1 MTLAAPQPARP
12 PERVTREGRF
22 ARIAPLDAA
31 RHGPD
36 IWAGGLADPAVW
48 TYMGYGPFA
57 DEAAFLAW
65 LAGRESLTDPLYFAI
80 LDRETGRALGCATL
94 MEIRPAH
101 GVIEVGHIFFSPAL
115 QKTPIATE
123 AIFLLMAYVF
133 DELGNRRFEWK
144 CDNGNAPSKRA
155 ARRFGFTPEGV
166 FRQHMIVKGRNRDT
180 AWFSILDTEWPALK
194 TAYRTWLAPDN
205 FDEAGRQKRAL
216 GDLTGGAA

>member
-12 PERVTREGRF
+12 PERVAREGLF
-22 ARIAPLDAA
+22 ARVEPLDAA

-36 IWAGGLADPAVW
+36 MWAGGLADPAVW
-48 TYMGYGPFA
+48 TYLGYGPFA
-57 DEAAFLAW
+57 DEGAFLDW
-65 LAGRESLTDPLYFAI
+65 LKGRESLTDPLYFAI
-80 LDRETGRALGCATL
+80 LDRSTGRALGCATL

-101 GVIEVGHIFFSPAL
+101 GVIEIGHIFFSPAL
-115 QKTPIATE
+115 QKTPVATE

-133 DELGNRRFEWK
+133 DDLGNRRFEWK

-166 FRQHMIVKGRNRDT
+166 FRQHMIIKGRNRDT

-194 TAYRTWLAPDN
+194 AAYRTWLAPDN
-205 FDEAGRQKRAL
+205 FDAAGRQKRTL
-216 GDLTGGAA
+216 GALTGGAA